1 MAFFGVKR
9 KSWALPKILG
19 ADFLRIEQKTFYLK
33 RVVGGFQKAERGKN
47 WLSGH
52 TVDKEMSRFCTVI
65 QNRGQ

>member
-19 ADFLRIEQKTFYLK
+19 ADFLRFWAKNLYLK

-52 TVDKEMSRFCTVI
+52 TVDREMSRFGHSDTK
-65 QNRGQ
+65 